1 MTCVLLGTFS
11 YSITRSELLCK
22 EIKTISIYGDNLNLG
37 SSIYSDE
44 LCTVLANNGFYSDGI
59 NVYTVGE
66 TSDMGTIET
75 IEPCTECNTE
85 YCISGTDTYD
95 DNYTF
100 NGSHGG
106 LPYYTG
112 QSGSYVIYYSTGETC
127 WCVSS
132 VLEGPCELFG
142 KSPCFSN
149 CPDLCETFFT
159 EGYCVVS
166 TTTTYNSCDIIDF
179 EALFNCDVTPT
190 PTVTPTLTPTPTP
203 TVTPTPSNVCN
214 SLNFVA
220 TGITYTPT
228 PTPTP
233 SDTPSP
239 TPTPTIDCLV
249 SGLVTFNIIDDYIR
263 CSNSKKFRDCFTGI
277 EYFSMDLIL
286 INGEIPIQG
295 YVYKTIINNE
305 SICATFLGLVDNISG
320 VDKIELVSE
329 LGPENEGKCLDCIPS
344 PSNTP
349 TPTPTSTPTPTPT
362 TPAGCVDCSSITNLP
377 QVGNSIT
384 VNQNQA
390 SSLSG
395 GSSTVG
401 GGITITGNGTGS
413 IEEGVLGGF
422 LGWCL
427 TGPLIQNGFLYLG
440 NGVLP
445 VDYPFSYTLTF
456 SQPVNNISLRINNY
470 DYLSP
475 TNYETFTFTTNSGN
489 PSISSCSYCCAK
501 INSNNIEASPC
512 PQTSPQGNVGSG
524 IFTFTT
530 LTPYTTLTITG
541 NGAANCG
548 GTVFDLCDSSLL

>member
-1 MTCVLLGTFS
+1 
-11 YSITRSELLCK
+11 
-22 EIKTISIYGDNLNLG
+22 
-37 SSIYSDE
+37 
-44 LCTVLANNGFYSDGI
+44 
-59 NVYTVGE
+59 
-66 TSDMGTIET
+66 
-75 IEPCTECNTE
+75 
-85 YCISGTDTYD
+85 
-95 DNYTF
+95 
-100 NGSHGG
+100 
-106 LPYYTG
+106 
-112 QSGSYVIYYSTGETC
+112 
-127 WCVSS
+127 
-132 VLEGPCELFG
+132 
-142 KSPCFSN
+142 
-149 CPDLCETFFT
+149 
-159 EGYCVVS
+159 
-166 TTTTYNSCDIIDF
+166 
-179 EALFNCDVTPT
+179 
-190 PTVTPTLTPTPTP
+190 
-203 TVTPTPSNVCN
+203 
-214 SLNFVA
+214 
-220 TGITYTPT
+220 
-228 PTPTP
+228 
-233 SDTPSP
+233 
-239 TPTPTIDCLV
+239 LV

-362 TPAGCVDCSSITNLP
+362 TPAGCVDCSLITNLP

-384 VNQNQA
+384 VN
-390 SSLSG
+390 
-395 GSSTVG
+395 
-401 GGITITGNGTGS
+401 GITITGNGTGA
-413 IEEGVLGGF
+413 IEEGIFGGF

-427 TGPLIQNGFLYLG
+427 TGPLVQDGFLYLG
-440 NGVLP
+440 NGILP

-475 TNYETFTFTTNSGN
+475 TNYETFTFTTNSSN
-489 PSISSCSYCCAK
+489 PSISSCIYCCAK
-501 INSNNIEASPC
+501 INGNIIEASPC

-530 LTPYTTLTITG
+530 LVPYTTLTITG

-548 GTVFDLCDSSLL
+548 GTVFDLCDSSLLG

>member
-1 MTCVLLGTFS
+1 MACVLLGTFS
-11 YSITRSELLCK
+11 YSSTSPELLC
-22 EIKTISIYGDNLNLG
+22 EGIKTISIYGDNLNLG
-37 SSIYSDE
+37 TVLYSDSI
-44 LCTVLANNGFYSDGI
+44 CTVLATDGLYSDGI
-59 NVYTVGE
+59 NIYTVGKTGE
-66 TSDMGTIET
+66 IVTID
-75 IEPCTECNTE
+75 PCTRCNTE

-100 NGSHGG
+100 NGSYNGF
-106 LPYYTG
+106 PYYTG

-132 VLEGPCELFG
+132 VLDGTCELFG
-142 KSPCFSN
+142 KSPCLSN

-159 EGYCVVS
+159 EGYCAVS

-190 PTVTPTLTPTPTP
+190 PTVTPTSTPTPTP

-239 TPTPTIDCLV
+239 TPTPTVDCLV
-249 SGLVTFNIIDDYIR
+249 SGLVTFNVIDDYIR

-277 EYFSMDLIL
+277 EYFSTDLIL

-320 VDKIELVSE
+320 VDNIELISE

-349 TPTPTSTPTPTPT
+349 TPTPTTTPTPTPT
-362 TPAGCVDCSSITNLP
+362 AQPDCVDCSQIDNLP
-377 QVGNSIT
+377 MPGNTIT
-384 VNQNQA
+384 VNGINISA
-390 SSLSG
+390 TSTGFVTSNLFG
-395 GSSTVG
+395 GW
-401 GGITITGNGTGS
+401 
-413 IEEGVLGGF
+413 
-422 LGWCL
+422 LGWCFD
-427 TGPLIQNGFLYLG
+427 GPLTLDGILSLG
-440 NGVLP
+440 NGP
-445 VDYPFSYTLTF
+445 AFTYTLNF
-456 SQPVNNISLRINNY
+456 SQPVNNITIRMI
-470 DYLSP
+470 
-475 TNYETFTFTTNSGN
+475 NYEYLNPTFYESYIFTTNVGN
-489 PSISSCSYCCAK
+489 PSITSCEYCCAK
-501 INSNNIEASPC
+501 IEGNVINAIPC
-512 PQTSPQGNVGSG
+512 PSDTPPAWGNNGSG
-524 IFTFTT
+524 IFTISTD
-530 LTPYTTLTITG
+530 LPYTSLTISGDDFSTL
-541 NGAANCG
+541 G
-548 GTVFDLCDSSLL
+548 GTGFDLCSPSV